1 LAFMFNFSRKSFPR
15 ARYPGNVEEDA
26 SKC

>member
-1 LAFMFNFSRKSFPR
+1 MFNSPRKSFPR

-26 SKC
+26 SKY